1 MSISASDADNDLGS
15 MVAPAAPRDRLL
27 FLDGLRGFALVCM
40 VLNHTGRWWMDGRM
54 TWPRYHLI
62 YVSMTLAAP
71 AFLFLLG
78 FCMSLAVR
86 RPGGPAEQPSLARL
100 AHRFAGRGL
109 MVVLAGML
117 LNVVVFPAE
126 PFWSWGVLQT
136 IGLSLI
142 ALVPAL
148 WLLRYPAAAG
158 LLLGTAAALY
168 VGFRLAFERLV
179 VWVEAHP
186 RMAHLWF
193 YEFPPWPWV
202 SLPLVGLVLGWWWL
216 DARARSPAS
225 ERRYFAACAVAG
237 GALLTAFFALD
248 WLVATPLRFGLKRDF
263 LLNRHWAPRGLT
275 LLWILGTFLLLLAAH
290 YYVMEVRGWRLSW
303 LVILGQT
310 ALFLY
315 FVHQVVALSL
325 VNERLGWRFN
335 RWDLFILANAV
346 LVVGLVGLG
355 RLWIAAKHLAR
366 RLRATPGAPSIA

>member
-1 MSISASDADNDLGS
+1 MSISARDADRNLER

-27 FLDGLRGFALVCM
+27 FLDGLRGFALVWM

-71 AFLFLLG
+71 LFLFLVG
-78 FCMSLAVR
+78 FCMPLAVR
-86 RPGGPAEQPSLARL
+86 RPPAPAEALSLAKL
-100 AHRFAGRGL
+100 ARRFVGRGL

-148 WLLRYPAAAG
+148 WLLQYQAAAG
-158 LLLGTAAALY
+158 LLLGAAAALY
-168 VGFRLAFERLV
+168 VGFSIVFERLV

-186 RMAHLWF
+186 HMAHLWF
-193 YEFPPWPWV
+193 YEFPPLPWV

-216 DARARSPAS
+216 DARARSPAG

-237 GALLTAFFALD
+237 GALLAAFVALD

-263 LLNRHWAPRGLT
+263 ILNRHWVPRGLT
-275 LLWILGTFLLLLAAH
+275 LLWIFGTLLLLLAAH
-290 YYVMEVRGWRLSW
+290 YFVIEVGGRRLHW

-315 FVHQVVALSL
+315 FIHQVVALSL

-346 LVVGLVGLG
+346 LVASLVGFG
-355 RLWIAAKHLAR
+355 RLWIAARRLAR
-366 RLRATPGAPSIA
+366 RLWAPPGAPSIA

>member
-1 MSISASDADNDLGS
+1 

-71 AFLFLLG
+71 AFLFLTG

-100 AHRFAGRGL
+100 ARRFAGRGL

-168 VGFRLAFERLV
+168 VGFSLAFERLV